1 MSLNHHL
8 PTRECA
14 SMAALLP
21 LAARD
26 LLSEQEAARL
36 QTHLASCAHCR
47 AELALDAQIEAA
59 LRRSYAPPEDARPL
73 LSREQ
78 ITALVSAPA
87 AHTAPKASAA
97 ARQSQTLPP
106 VIPAPAER
114 PARRWLGG
122 LPALAATLVI
132 ILLTVAIFGI
142 PGLFPGMRR
151 SATQP
156 PNLAGI
162 TLTSISMV
170 SASEGWAVGSTFRA
184 LQNIPPPT
192 GAKSNGPPVILHYH
206 NGQWTEDLLPAELSH
221 PQEDYV
227 LRSVSMVS
235 ASEGWAVG
243 SSVLPANADGVTHG
257 ILLHYTGGHWV
268 LLVTNVHVGMQLRRV
283 VMRSATDG
291 WIVGWN
297 QANDPSG
304 YALVLHYDGHAWVQ
318 VHDPIFSQSSGLFSV
333 AEAADGEVW
342 IAGTGTQ
349 GNCALDATL
358 FHYDGSRWTR
368 EPVTPSSASLYNL
381 AMLSAS
387 DGWAVGFQQGGV
399 LPGSNC
405 ETDQSKPGQGII
417 LHYQH
422 GQWQEA
428 ATIAGDGQM
437 WYFQLVALAMVS
449 PDEGW
454 AVGAEGTIVH
464 YHNGVWA
471 RVSSPIAQEG
481 GALYSVAM
489 VSASE
494 GWAVGDYGTI
504 LHYHNGAWNVVANTP
519 PQIEPTATPQ
529 LNLSQYSLHSIS
541 MISPIEG
548 WAVGNT
554 QPPVIDPKTGQPTQD
569 RNIGGD
575 PIILHYH
582 QGRWTPDALPDF
594 KGYLRCGSSQYP
606 CPLIALNGIS
616 MVSASEGW
624 AVGNT
629 VLPMIYHGVVDG
641 FTLGLL
647 LHYSGG
653 KWTLVDV
660 QAARLSRI
668 VMRSATDGWIIGGG
682 IGSVRSVPGQ
692 YVALHYD
699 GQRWT
704 PVNNPMLNNIAPI
717 SISATAHGEV
727 WISGVDY
734 SASVG
739 SEDGNEPA
747 VLLHY
752 DGQRWSKIDP
762 HVANA
767 RLSGLF
773 FGSPDE
779 GWAVGTL
786 PNTDQHGPAEED
798 GVILHYSNG
807 GWQEQSVFKN
817 PFGHQFFSFSSVAMV
832 SPDEGWAVGDEGVI
846 LHYHYGAWGEFQN
859 PTGQALYSVVMVS
872 PGEGW
877 AVGDGVILRYQ
888 AGSWRVYNG

>member
-14 SMAALLP
+14 SVAALLP
-21 LAARD
+21 LAGRD

-59 LRRSYAPPEDARPL
+59 LRRSYAPPEDSSPL
-73 LSREQ
+73 LSREE
-78 ITALVSAPA
+78 IAALLSVPA
-87 AHTAPKASAA
+87 AQAAPKASAS
-97 ARQSQTLPP
+97 ARQMQTPPP

-114 PARRWLGG
+114 SARSGLGG

-142 PGLFPGMRR
+142 PGLFPGLRR
-151 SATQP
+151 SAAQP

-170 SASEGWAVGSTFRA
+170 SASEGWAVGAPTRS
-184 LQNIPPPT
+184 LQNIPPL
-192 GAKSNGPPVILHYH
+192 GGPDYGPVLLHYH
-206 NGQWTEDLLPAELSH
+206 NGQWTKQLAPPLVNDALSN
-221 PQEDYV
+221 YV

-243 SSVLPANADGVTHG
+243 ATIPLQGVIDAGTSG
-257 ILLHYTGGHWV
+257 VVLHYTGGHW
-268 LLVTNVHVGMQLRRV
+268 LLAPIGKNDLGAQLRRV

-304 YALVLHYDGHAWVQ
+304 YALVLHYDGHAWQQ
-318 VHDPIFSQSSGLFSV
+318 VEAPVFSKAYSTLGLLSV
-333 AEAADGEVW
+333 AEAPDGEVW
-342 IAGTGTQ
+342 MAGTRPQ
-349 GNCALDATL
+349 GSCIQEGADAIM
-358 FHYDGSRWTR
+358 FRYNGHAWSS
-368 EPVTPSSASLYNL
+368 EPVTPSSASIFNI

-387 DGWAVGFQQGGV
+387 DGWAVGFQPGGV
-399 LPGSNC
+399 LADSNC
-405 ETDQSKPGQGII
+405 QIDQSKPGQGII

-428 ATIAGDGQM
+428 ALIPGDGQV

-471 RVSSPIAQEG
+471 RVPSPIAQEG

-489 VSASE
+489 VSATE

-504 LHYHNGAWNVVANTP
+504 LHYHNGAWSVMANTP
-519 PQIEPTATPQ
+519 PQPAPTATPQ
-529 LNLSQYSLHSIS
+529 LDLSQYSLHGIS
-541 MISPIEG
+541 MVSPTEG

-554 QPPVIDPKTGQPTQD
+554 WTMVNTGSSSVRMD
-569 RNIGGD
+569 GGD
-575 PIILHYH
+575 PVILHY
-582 QGRWTPDALPDF
+582 QSGRWTPQPLPDYKQRLKCGANTIVCPAF
-594 KGYLRCGSSQYP
+594 ALRSIY
-606 CPLIALNGIS
+606 
-616 MVSASEGW
+616 MVSATEGW
-624 AVGNT
+624 AAGSS
-629 VLPMIYHGVVDG
+629 VLPPNADG
-641 FTLGLL
+641 ITFALL
-647 LHYSGG
+647 LHYSSGR
-653 KWTLVDV
+653 WELVDTEV
-660 QAARLSRI
+660 GSLNTI
-668 VMRSATDGWIIGGG
+668 VMRSANDGWML
-682 IGSVRSVPGQ
+682 GSLGMHAQSGL
-692 YVALHYD
+692 LHYD
-699 GQRWT
+699 GHSWT
-704 PVNNPMLNNIAPI
+704 PVSDPVFVNIARLTMTETPN
-717 SISATAHGEV
+717 GEV

-734 SASVG
+734 SAPVG
-739 SEDGNEPA
+739 NGEDGNEPA

-762 HVANA
+762 HLANA

-807 GWQEQSVFKN
+807 VWQQQKLFKDPLGQSS
-817 PFGHQFFSFSSVAMV
+817 FSFSSVAMV

-846 LHYHYGAWGEFQN
+846 LHYHNGAWGEFQN

-877 AVGDGVILRYQ
+877 AVGDGVIVHYQ